1 MRNSGIWLVL
11 LSVFAATAGDI
22 QLAKG
27 LKTLVVFS
35 LESIVLSPQIQLAV
49 ALLTCQLLLWL
60 AALRRVE
67 LSVAVPL
74 TSVHFILSD
83 LLIPWQLQ
91 ESVGTDQWLG
101 SVLIVLGVLL
111 VVGDPDYQHR

>member
-1 MRNSGIWLVL
+1 ML
-11 LSVFAATAGDI
+11 LSVFAATLGDI

-27 LKTLVVFS
+27 LKATES
-35 LESIVLSPQIQLAV
+35 LNLGAMILSPQIQLAV

-74 TSVHFILSD
+74 TSVNFILSN
-83 LLIPWQLQ
+83 LLIPWQLH

-101 SVLIVLGVLL
+101 SVLIVLGILL
-111 VVGDPDYQHR
+111 VVRDPGYQHR